1 VKFGVPFASLISFQ
15 VELFKP
21 DQLPP
26 DLAAIPAIKPG
37 SK

>member
-1 VKFGVPFASLISFQ
+1 LITLQ

-21 DQLPP
+21 EKLPP